1 MFVDDHMYID
11 NVIYHII
18 PGYGGRLFLDYDSM
32 HQEDASVDRLWE
44 GGKKGVLPVFV
55 LCHCF
60 DGEEVMD
67 TTYLGVERGQRWLF
81 PIILVMFIGTVL

>member
-1 MFVDDHMYID
+1 MFVYDYRYIYY
-11 NVIYHII
+11 VIYPVIT
-18 PGYGGRLFLDYDSM
+18 GSGGRRYLDYDSM